1 MKTLKSFIIR
11 AIILSILGTLIIV
24 FLILKKNPDIC
35 EAYTRTIARWYGQM
49 VSPISNLV
57 PFSLTELAYAI
68 LGISIA
74 FLVVMAIILLFK
86 RKFFGALKRIVDGV
100 IIIVMSIAIYDFSCE
115 LAYNRH
121 EMPLPYYTEQVDSSK
136 FIEIYNTFADDLNYC
151 CSQIEFKEDG
161 DIVQPLNFN
170 ELIDEVKKAYQI
182 VDDPYFHSH
191 FGSVKPMASSI
202 VYREFQITGVTY
214 SPLAEANIDVLTTH
228 DNIPL
233 TMAHELAH
241 TKGVMREGDAN
252 MLAFYVCLNSDHYY
266 LRFSAYMWYF
276 YQIEAI
282 VNRPYLKTEEMVG
295 IHGVDGNFY
304 KCQDFYDKYWLKHD
318 LFDKIGEDIND
329 AYLESSG
336 VDGGT
341 SSYSE
346 GTHYEYDE
354 TTEQLIASPYQQ
366 LYFDRF
372 FNKLS
377 V

>member
-1 MKTLKSFIIR
+1 MKVLQSFIIR
-11 AIILSILGTLIIV
+11 TIILSILGTIIIV
-24 FLILKKNPDIC
+24 LLILKNNPDIC
-35 EAYTRTIARWYGQM
+35 EAYTRTVARWYGQM

-68 LGISIA
+68 LGLSLA
-74 FLVVMAIILLFK
+74 FLVVMAVILLIK

-100 IIIVMSIAIYDFSCE
+100 IIVVTSIAIYDFSCE
-115 LAYNRH
+115 LAYNRY
-121 EMPLPYYTEQVDSSK
+121 EMPLPYYTEQVDRSQYV
-136 FIEIYNTFADDLNYC
+136 EIYNTFADDLNYC
-151 CSQIEFKEDG
+151 CSQIEFKDDG

-170 ELIDEVKKAYQI
+170 EIVDEVKKAYQI

-233 TMAHELAH
+233 TVAHELAH
-241 TKGVMREGDAN
+241 TKGVMREDDACQ
-252 MLAFYVCLNSDHYY
+252 LAFYVCLNSDHYY
-266 LRFSAYMWYF
+266 LRYSAYMWYF
-276 YQIEAI
+276 YQMEAI
-282 VNRPYLKTEEMVG
+282 VNRPYLKTEEMVD
-295 IHGVDGNFY
+295 IHSVDDNFY
-304 KCQDFYDKYWLKHD
+304 KCQSFYSKYWEEHD
-318 LFDKIGEDIND
+318 FFHELGEDINNS
-329 AYLESSG
+329 YLESSG
-336 VDGGT
+336 VEEGT
-341 SSYSE
+341 SSYVG

-354 TTEQLIASPYQQ
+354 STQQLIASPYQQ
-366 LYFDRF
+366 LYFDRY